1 MARACIGIDLG
12 GTFIKFGLLGEDRQ
26 TGARLQLPTPRDG
39 GAEAII
45 ARMVE
50 GARKL
55 AAEAG
60 LGREDLV
67 AVGIGAPG
75 PADLRRGV
83 ILAMPNLPGMENVP
97 LARGVGEALG
107 VPAYLENDAN
117 AAAYGEFCCGC
128 GKGTRNLV
136 LLTLGTGVGSGVI
149 VEGEIVHGSHDL
161 GGEVGHMIV
170 QVDGDPCPCG
180 QQGCLERYSSAAA
193 IARRAREG
201 VEAGR
206 PSSLAEVL
214 RRKGDL
220 DAKDVE
226 AACKAGDAL
235 AAEVWDDGVRH
246 LAVACVNI
254 CRVIDPDLI
263 VLAGG
268 LAGAGADLLG
278 PVGEH
283 FRRLHWSL
291 TAPRTRIVLS
301 ALGDQAGVI
310 GAAAVAWRASR
321 QS

>member
-1 MARACIGIDLG
+1 MAKACIGIDLG
-12 GTFIKFGLLGEDRQ
+12 GTFIKFGLLDEDSRVGQ
-26 TGARLQLPTPRDG
+26 GLQLPTPRDG
-39 GAEAII
+39 GAEGIVGC
-45 ARMVE
+45 MVE
-50 GARKL
+50 GAQRL
-55 AAEAG
+55 ASQAG

-83 ILAMPNLPGMENVP
+83 ILAMPNIPGMENVP
-97 LARGVGEALG
+97 LGVRVGEALG

-128 GKGTRNLV
+128 GKGVRNLV

-149 VEGEIVHGSHDL
+149 VEGEILHGSHDL
-161 GGEVGHMIV
+161 GGEFGHMIV
-170 QVDGDPCPCG
+170 QADGEPCPCG
-180 QQGCLERYSSAAA
+180 QRGCLERYSSAAA
-193 IARRAREG
+193 LARRARQA

-206 PSSLAEVL
+206 SSALGEVL
-214 RRKGDL
+214 RRRGEL

-235 AAEVWDDGVRH
+235 AAEVWDAGARY

-254 CRVIDPDLI
+254 CRALDPDLI

-268 LAGAGADLLG
+268 LTGAGAMLLDA
-278 PVGEH
+278 VCRH
-283 FRRLHWSL
+283 FRHLHWSL
-291 TAPRTRIVLS
+291 TAPRTQIVLA

-310 GAAAVAWRASR
+310 GAAAVAWRAWR
-321 QS
+321 QR